1 MTELVRRQRPEDRAA
16 VRDVI
21 TRAFGT
27 PVVADL
33 AEALQHARAGVD
45 GLSYVAE
52 RDAQLLGH
60 VQLSWCWLDAPRRLV
75 DVLVLSPLSVAPEY
89 QRRGVGGRLVRHAL
103 AEAAQVDA
111 PMVFL
116 EGSPHYYG
124 LFGFAAAGRHG
135 FTAPSVRIPEAAFQV
150 VTLASYEPWM
160 TGALV
165 YAEQFWQFDCV
176 GLRDNEGHGSSAA
189 R

>member
-1 MTELVRRQRPEDRAA
+1 
-16 VRDVI
+16 VI

-33 AEALQHARAGVD
+33 AEALLDARAGAD

-52 RDAQLLGH
+52 RAGRIVGH
-60 VQLSWCWLDAPRRLV
+60 TQLSWCWLDAPPRLV
-75 DVLVLSPLSVAPEY
+75 DVLVLSPLSVVPEH
-89 QRRGVGGRLVRHAL
+89 QRLGIGGQLVRHAL
-103 AEAAQVDA
+103 AEAARAGA

-116 EGSPHYYG
+116 EGSPQYYAR
-124 LFGFAAAGRHG
+124 FGFAAAGGRG
-135 FTAPSVRIPEAAFQV
+135 FTRPSVRIPEAAFQV
-150 VTLASYEPWM
+150 VTLSGYEPWM

-165 YAEQFWQFDCV
+165 YAEQFWAYDCV
-176 GLRDNEGHGSSAA
+176 GLRDNQQHGSTAA